1 MKERFS
7 EGENSG
13 RVITPPTG
21 SWPPLLQPLDPKALP
36 PGIWILIV
44 LWTLVWKGVALWRSA
59 RAGQT
64 GWFVAFLVVP
74 TVGLLEIAY
83 LLFFVGRTSAA
94 AAGEPAS
101 PWSGAPLV
109 TAPPGT
115 EPHSRSAEDGG
126 SRARP

>member
-1 MKERFS
+1 MKERVS

-13 RVITPPTG
+13 RMIPPPSG

-44 LWTLVWKGVALWRSA
+44 IWTLVWKGVALWRAA

-83 LLFFVGRTSAA
+83 LLFFVGRTSVA

-109 TAPPGT
+109 TVPPGAA
-115 EPHSRSAEDGG
+115 PHSTSAEDGG